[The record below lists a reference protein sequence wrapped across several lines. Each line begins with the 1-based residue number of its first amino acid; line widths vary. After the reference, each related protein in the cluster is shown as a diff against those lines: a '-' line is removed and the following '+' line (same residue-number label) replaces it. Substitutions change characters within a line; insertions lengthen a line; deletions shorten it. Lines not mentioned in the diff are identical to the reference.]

1 MEASS
6 ITETV
11 PLRTGTDGVIRVSG
25 TRVTVDTLI
34 GAFRD
39 GSTAEEIVQQ
49 YPSLPLADVYQVLG
63 YYLKHAAELEEY
75 LSRREAQ
82 FENIRR
88 THEFRFDPHGVR
100 DRLRARGGAGP

>member
-1 MEASS
+1 MEVPS
-6 ITETV
+6 ITEVV
-11 PLRTGTDGVIRVSG
+11 PLRTGQDGVIRVSG

-63 YYLKHAAELEEY
+63 YYLKHVAELERY
-75 LSRREAQ
+75 LSRREAR
-82 FENIRR
+82 FETIRR
-88 THEFRFDPHGVR
+88 THEFRFDPRGVR
-100 DRLRARGGAGP
+100 DRLLARRGAGP